1 MIQTINK
8 ETALK
13 DFIEKHVQERWIK
26 NIEIINKNYIENSD
40 KIESQF
46 IKTFEKLCKKAISLQ
61 NEGNKGEISYIYIS
75 FLRTRIMENTAFYR
89 IDAYDS
95 NWFADK
101 EECFE
106 FWDADFMFKD
116 FFQHMEELELYKSD
130 YLRKIT
136 SMDIERIKKYEAI
149 KYHIFAIEFV
159 RTMIDQLI
167 EVEKYKEMLKTPNI
181 VILAGEYMDQTEVLY
196 PKK

>member
-1 MIQTINK
+1 
-8 ETALK
+8 
-13 DFIEKHVQERWIK
+13 
-26 NIEIINKNYIENSD
+26 
-40 KIESQF
+40 
-46 IKTFEKLCKKAISLQ
+46 
-61 NEGNKGEISYIYIS
+61 
-75 FLRTRIMENTAFYR
+75 
-89 IDAYDS
+89 
-95 NWFADK
+95 
-101 EECFE
+101 
-106 FWDADFMFKD
+106 
-116 FFQHMEELELYKSD
+116 MEELELYKSD